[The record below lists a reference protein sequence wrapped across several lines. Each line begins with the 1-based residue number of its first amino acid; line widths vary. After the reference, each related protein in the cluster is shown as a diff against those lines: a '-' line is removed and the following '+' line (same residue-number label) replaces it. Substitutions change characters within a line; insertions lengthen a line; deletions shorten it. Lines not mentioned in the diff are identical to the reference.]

1 MSYLVLVT
9 GLLRFKFHYI
19 VLKIIQFTAAVQES
33 LGLGRQDMESVTIL
47 YLFIFYNLLVN
58 KFNKT
63 NSNTF
68 QIIIQFISGS
78 KLI

>member
-9 GLLRFKFHYI
+9 GLLRFKFHSI